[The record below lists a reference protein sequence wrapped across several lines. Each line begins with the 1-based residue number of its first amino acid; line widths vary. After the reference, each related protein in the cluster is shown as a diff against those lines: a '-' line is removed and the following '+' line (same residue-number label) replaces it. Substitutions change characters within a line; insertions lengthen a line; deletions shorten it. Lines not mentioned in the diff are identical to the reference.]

1 MELGQ
6 YQLQIFVS
14 LVVILGAAFVALIC
28 DFLKGN
34 NEQLRELTIE
44 LKVRREKEQKR
55 SHLLTPRP
63 AERVERAP
71 KTEKI
76 AAPATAQALAAPKE
90 RVATGKERK
99 RTVNSDALAAMERGA
114 ALAGS
119 GGRPRSTA
127 PAPVAESKPEAKP
140 GVMVVAQEKKPIKK
154 DWGTLLNRNAHAKVE
169 AKPAASNDLL
179 AAVVA
184 ATNHSSMQ
192 ASMQASS
199 TQAAELSLPAGF
211 QDGFVLN
218 KLVQSRQPVSGLVV
232 SIGVN
237 TSRKADGKLPQAVH
251 ELVESLIGPNDF
263 AAQSSD
269 DEFLLI
275 YPQERGAS
283 AQRRLSQIAQQ
294 LWDFQLR
301 SLGSF
306 QILFSW
312 GGVEVRSESIEEA
325 IASASERMQET
336 KRGRKLLTM
345 SAPAPAAETQLR
357 QAV

>member
-14 LVVILGAAFVALIC
+14 LVVILAACVALIC
-28 DFLKGN
+28 DFLKRN

-44 LKVRREKEQKR
+44 LKVRWEEEQKR
-55 SHLLTPRP
+55 SHLLAPR
-63 AERVERAP
+63 VTERAP
-71 KTEKI
+71 KTEKTVASP
-76 AAPATAQALAAPKE
+76 AAPSAPKQH
-90 RVATGKERK
+90 VAVGKDRK
-99 RTVNSDALAAMERGA
+99 RTVNPEALAAMERGA

-119 GGRPRSTA
+119 GGRPRSA
-127 PAPVAESKPEAKP
+127 AFAPVAESKPEPKP
-140 GVMVVAQEKKPIKK
+140 EVMVVAQEQKPVKK
-154 DWGTLLNRNAHAKVE
+154 DWGTLLNRNA
-169 AKPAASNDLL
+169 
-179 AAVVA
+179 
-184 ATNHSSMQ
+184 ATNHSTNHAIAPQVSDI
-192 ASMQASS
+192 
-199 TQAAELSLPAGF
+199 LLPAGF

-218 KLVQSRQPVSGLVV
+218 KLVQSHQPVSGLVV
-232 SIGVN
+232 SIGV
-237 TSRKADGKLPQAVH
+237 SAASKSDGKLPAAVH
-251 ELVESLIGPNDF
+251 ELVQSLIGPHDF

-312 GGVEVRSESIEEA
+312 GGLEVSSESIDEA

-336 KRGRKLLTM
+336 RRGRKLLTM
-345 SAPAPAAETQLR
+345 SAPLAAGETQLR

>member
-1 MELGQ
+1 
-6 YQLQIFVS
+6 V
-14 LVVILGAAFVALIC
+14 AA
-28 DFLKGN
+28 
-34 NEQLRELTIE
+34 
-44 LKVRREKEQKR
+44 
-55 SHLLTPRP
+55 
-63 AERVERAP
+63 
-71 KTEKI
+71 
-76 AAPATAQALAAPKE
+76 
-90 RVATGKERK
+90 
-99 RTVNSDALAAMERGA
+99 
-114 ALAGS
+114 
-119 GGRPRSTA
+119 
-127 PAPVAESKPEAKP
+127 SKPEPKP
-140 GVMVVAQEKKPIKK
+140 EAVVVAQERKPMKK
-154 DWGTLLNRNAHAKVE
+154 DWGTLLDRNAHAKVE
-169 AKPAASNDLL
+169 TRPAAMVNNDLL

-184 ATNHSSMQ
+184 ATNHST
-192 ASMQASS
+192 SS
-199 TQAAELSLPAGF
+199 QTSDILLPAGF

-237 TSRKADGKLPQAVH
+237 AARMSDGKLPEAVH
-251 ELVESLIGPNDF
+251 ELVQSLIGPHDF
-263 AAQSSD
+263 AARISD

-345 SAPAPAAETQLR
+345 SAPAPAAAEGQLR